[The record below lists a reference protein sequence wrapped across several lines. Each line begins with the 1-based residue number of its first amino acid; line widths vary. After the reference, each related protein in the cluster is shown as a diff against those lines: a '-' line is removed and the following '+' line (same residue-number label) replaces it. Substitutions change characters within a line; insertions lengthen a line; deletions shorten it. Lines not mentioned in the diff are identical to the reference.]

1 MKLAAKF
8 YGPFQVLKRIGE
20 ATYRLELPTGS
31 RVHPVFHVSLLKQQV
46 SSKTTAGTAIPEY
59 ESEHQALQPQ
69 AALDYRGNANNMEVL
84 IHWQGF
90 SPTDATWESISILHE
105 RFPEF
110 VLEDKDPRNGG
121 GM

>member
-20 ATYRLELPTGS
+20 AAYRLELPTG
-31 RVHPVFHVSLLKQQV
+31 RVHPVLHVSLLKQQV
-46 SSKTTAGTAIPEY
+46 SSKTTTSTAIPEY

-69 AALDYRGNANNMEVL
+69 SALDYRGKANNMEVL

-90 SPTDATWESISILHE
+90 SPADATWESISISHE

-110 VLEDKDPRNGG
+110 VPEDKDPLNGG